1 MEHGGIG
8 LVVVDYL
15 QLMRSRGNFERREQ
29 EISEI
34 SRSLKALAK
43 ELRVPVIA
51 LSQLNRSVE
60 SRHEKIPTLA
70 DLRESG
76 AIEQDAD
83 VIIFLYR
90 DEVYNKNSPTNRG
103 TAEIHVAKQRNG
115 PTGTV
120 KLSFEAACTK
130 FHDHSGLTYEQEV
143 EVY

>member
-1 MEHGGIG
+1 
-8 LVVVDYL
+8 
-15 QLMRSRGNFERREQ
+15 
-29 EISEI
+29 
-34 SRSLKALAK
+34 
-43 ELRVPVIA
+43 
-51 LSQLNRSVE
+51 
-60 SRHEKIPTLA
+60 
-70 DLRESG
+70 
-76 AIEQDAD
+76 

-90 DEVYNKNSPTNRG
+90 DEVYNKNSPNNRG